1 MIKAAVLVLCIV
13 NVCLASE
20 RGAGEGVFFREYWAE
35 WDEAVSNHPGR
46 LRVNDTE
53 LSLHPR
59 YGKRSEARANGLM
72 LINVPEDLFEL
83 ERAELY
89 LELWGGHPGTA
100 RKRVILNGRKTYAL
114 PEVGTEEQHCTY
126 SYPTVPLDVLYL
138 VSGVNAFQFACDR
151 GRSFWG
157 HFIIDNASVR
167 AYLKPT
173 HPDLAAAGL
182 DGSEAQVRL
191 AGADGVLADEVEV
204 SLTYPKELEESIESV
219 DYFVRCLDYDDN
231 GDGETNDWHGFT
243 QKRKPRNHVGSS
255 DAPPFRV
262 VWDTTMVPTQQ
273 RPMALKAVVHLR
285 DAFHYFTPVVDG
297 LRFPAHRHA
306 VSLYA
311 PAELPAPFWSRANRL
326 KTLTI
331 ELPQGLSTL
340 ERARL
345 YLKVWD
351 GGQGTV
357 EHAFTINGHPY
368 DVVSGRA
375 VHDVVFTA
383 TEVDLA
389 HLKPGVNEIA
399 LLSDTQHH
407 GIEVL
412 LPGPC
417 FVLRFRE

>member
-1 MIKAAVLVLCIV
+1 VIKAAVVVLCIL
-13 NVCLASE
+13 NVCLGSE
-20 RGAGEGVFFREYWAE
+20 RGAVGGVFFREHWAE
-35 WDEAVSNHPGR
+35 WERSVSNQPDR
-46 LRVNDTE
+46 LRVNDKE

-59 YGKRSEARANGLM
+59 YGKRPEARANGLM

-100 RKRVILNGRKTYAL
+100 DKRVSLNGRKTYVL
-114 PEVGTEEQHCTY
+114 PEVGTEGQQCTY

-138 VSGVNAFQFACDR
+138 VSGVNAFQFTCER
-151 GRSFWG
+151 GKSFWG
-157 HFIIDNASVR
+157 HFIIDNAAVR
-167 AYLKPT
+167 TYLKPSD
-173 HPDLAAAGL
+173 PDLAAAGL
-182 DGSEAQVRL
+182 DGFEARVHL
-191 AGADGVLADEVEV
+191 PGADALGDEVEV

-243 QKRKPRNHVGSS
+243 QKRKPKNHVGSA

-262 VWDTTMVPTQQ
+262 VWDTTMLPTQA

-285 DAFHYFTPVVDG
+285 GDFHYATPAADG
-297 LRFPAHRHA
+297 LTFPESRPR
-306 VSLYA
+306 VVLYA
-311 PAELPAPFWSRANRL
+311 PAELPAPFWSRANRV
-326 KTLTI
+326 KTATI
-331 ELPQGLSTL
+331 ELPEDLSKV

-351 GGQGTV
+351 GGEGTV
-357 EHAFTINGHPY
+357 EHPFTINGHPY
-368 DVVSGRA
+368 RVVSGHA
-375 VHDVVFTA
+375 VHDVVFTSA
-383 TEVDLA
+383 EVDLA
-389 HLKPGVNEIA
+389 HLKAGANEIA

-417 FVLRFRE
+417 LILRFRK